1 MMRTISLGADDGA
14 YGDTVTTASVDF
26 GAVAVPYRYTVTVT
40 GAGYRT
46 ATATAVVGD
55 DATTDFTF
63 NFWNNVKDAAN
74 TSIFVG
80 GDTMTKNFLAGDI
93 VKDNTINKYDLSA
106 VVSYFGTR
114 QAATSLNK
122 YDLNR
127 DGNIDSE
134 DIAYVLVSFGE

>member
-1 MMRTISLGADDGA
+1 MIHLLLK
-14 YGDTVTTASVDF
+14 
-26 GAVAVPYRYTVTVT
+26 
-40 GAGYRT
+40 
-46 ATATAVVGD
+46 
-55 DATTDFTF
+55 
-63 NFWNNVKDAAN
+63 FWNNVKDSNAEIEGQLDR
-74 TSIFVG
+74 SE
-80 GDTMTKNFLAGDI
+80 MTKNFLAGDI

-114 QAATSLNK
+114 QAATNLNK